1 MSSIPSSPQTPGGAL
16 PAPQNSSGVKI
27 LLWIA
32 GIVVGLILISFAS
45 CAALGFYAM
54 HKVKQA
60 GFNADLMKKNPGL
73 AVAKMAVTMSPDTEI
88 VSSDDNAGTIVVRD
102 KKEGHGHYRRER

>member
-1 MSSIPSSPQTPGGAL
+1 MSSTPSSPQTPGSTL
-16 PAPQNSSGVKI
+16 PASQNSSGVKI

-32 GIVVGLILISFAS
+32 CIVVGLILISLAS

-60 GFNADLMKKNPGL
+60 
-73 AVAKMAVTMSPDTEI
+73 
-88 VSSDDNAGTIVVRD
+88 
-102 KKEGHGHYRRER
+102 